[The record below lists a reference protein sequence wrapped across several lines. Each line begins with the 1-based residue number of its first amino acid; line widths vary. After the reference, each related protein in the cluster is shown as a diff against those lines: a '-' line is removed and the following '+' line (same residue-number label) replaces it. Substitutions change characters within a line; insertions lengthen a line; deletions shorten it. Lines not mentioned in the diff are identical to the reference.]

1 MAGNRT
7 RVNCLEGS
15 YAHHY
20 TTNATPTRRRTHT
33 TPGTAT
39 SQRTETRRCRGRLPG
54 LPTLPQPQSQSRS
67 RHRRR
72 HRHLHPRPPQP
83 GLRRRARVV
92 PHCPMPPALPARTR
106 LCCAALSPPDC
117 SDRARAAHATR
128 ATGARE
134 QPGQHRAGTSPPRA
148 AWHSGGSGTEG
159 GTPPALTHAR
169 PPRRCVFVCV
179 CVCVCKSRSQ
189 VSEPLARR
197 QARDPTAGRH
207 VGPPGSG
214 RPEPGSWTR
223 GPLSWHW
230 GERPSK
236 QKWPTDQGP
245 PVWLKRMVCLPV
257 GESNPGL
264 PRDRRGYSPL
274 Y

>member
-72 HRHLHPRPPQP
+72 HRHLHPRQPQP

-179 CVCVCKSRSQ
+179 CVCVSRVPRCLS
-189 VSEPLARR
+189 PWPGARLGTRRPGGMWARLAVGGPSPALGPEDHCPGIGARG
-197 QARDPTAGRH
+197 QASKNGQRTKD
-207 VGPPGSG
+207 
-214 RPEPGSWTR
+214 
-223 GPLSWHW
+223 
-230 GERPSK
+230 RPS
-236 QKWPTDQGP
+236 G
-245 PVWLKRMVCLPV
+245 
-257 GESNPGL
+257 
-264 PRDRRGYSPL
+264 
-274 Y
+274 